1 MKHPKTNT
9 YRVLLPLA
17 TMADPTTSDT
27 AATPF
32 GTPSEA
38 LTPAAAKPSTP
49 STGPMN
55 LDPVMAMMNQS
66 SGSAPRSRGKPGRR
80 KRPTYVGTGLSKGA
94 AAPTMPVMPG
104 MEVPKGPAGFSGM
117 NCMVPSTPVKG
128 EEEAPAEGA
137 EGTE

>member
-1 MKHPKTNT
+1 
-9 YRVLLPLA
+9 
-17 TMADPTTSDT
+17 MADPTTSDT

-55 LDPVMAMMNQS
+55 LNPLDAMMNQS
-66 SGSAPRSRGKPGRR
+66 GGSAPRSRGKTRPR
-80 KRPTYVGTGLSKGA
+80 KHAYVGTGLSKGA
-94 AAPTMPVMPG
+94 AAPAMPAMPG